1 MVLMSCLVDL
11 QPLFWGR
18 KANYLQCSSETT
30 LHFMGRF
37 PGEGESEGTDFREA
51 GFAAY
56 EAKAWF
62 LKLL

>member
-1 MVLMSCLVDL
+1 
-11 QPLFWGR
+11 
-18 KANYLQCSSETT
+18 
-30 LHFMGRF
+30 MGRF

-51 GFAAY
+51 AFAAY